1 MFSHPQGSEA
11 ESPVLTDK
19 PFLLWLSHPHGTPWM
34 IGRSPQPVIWTLQRG
49 IEKLSRG
56 KGCLQ
61 PPFSRLVSVQ
71 RAERHKS
78 NSPSPECSGMQSM
91 EPMPQKPPSPAGW
104 RDRDDE
110 AVPGASE
117 SCVLPGAAWAS
128 LSLWRKDLVIHLWIQ
143 TAWDLTHA
151 SFLSDPLSVFG
162 GPISEDTGTCKMT
175 VDQVHFTTE
184 RFYPCFTSPIAK
196 ELLCPPTHTQTQVPT
211 T

>member
-1 MFSHPQGSEA
+1 MVPHPQGTEA
-11 ESPVLTDK
+11 ESPVPTAK
-19 PFLLWLSHPHGTPWM
+19 PFPLWTGHPHGTPWRS
-34 IGRSPQPVIWTLQRG
+34 GGSPQPVTWPLQRG
-49 IEKLSRG
+49 REKLSTG

-78 NSPSPECSGMQSM
+78 SSLSPECSGMQSM

-128 LSLWRKDLVIHLWIQ
+128 LSLWRKELVIHLWIDCLGSH
-143 TAWDLTHA
+143 TC
-151 SFLSDPLSVFG
+151 FVPL
-162 GPISEDTGTCKMT
+162 
-175 VDQVHFTTE
+175 
-184 RFYPCFTSPIAK
+184 RSP
-196 ELLCPPTHTQTQVPT
+196 LCPQTTHL
-211 T
+211 

>member
-1 MFSHPQGSEA
+1 MWP
-11 ESPVLTDK
+11 
-19 PFLLWLSHPHGTPWM
+19 
-34 IGRSPQPVIWTLQRG
+34 LQRG
-49 IEKLSRG
+49 REKLSRG

-78 NSPSPECSGMQSM
+78 SSPSPECSGMQSM

-151 SFLSDPLSVFG
+151 SLLSDPLSVLRR
-162 GPISEDTGTCKMT
+162 PISEDTGTCKTT